1 MRSQCLVIP
10 IVVLATVVA
19 GDVCAQTS
27 SLAVRK
33 RQAEIG
39 KVSAILPR
47 EATRMERNAV
57 YDRHSWVTV
66 KPAPP
71 KTFQVGDL
79 LTIVVRETRKF
90 EADADLETKKE
101 FDIKSELEAFFKL
114 TTGGLGSAEFQ
125 RGKPTVDYKFSND
138 FKGEGDTNREDRLT
152 TRLTGKII
160 DVKPNGLL
168 VIEAKASVQHDDE
181 ISMITLTGVCRKEDV
196 TADNTILSTQIADK
210 NIVVVN
216 EGALRAASSRGWI
229 LKLIDLIKPF

>member
-1 MRSQCLVIP
+1 VRSQCLVIP

-114 TTGGLGSAEFQ
+114 TTRLG
-125 RGKPTVDYKFSND
+125 
-138 FKGEGDTNREDRLT
+138 
-152 TRLTGKII
+152 
-160 DVKPNGLL
+160 
-168 VIEAKASVQHDDE
+168 
-181 ISMITLTGVCRKEDV
+181 
-196 TADNTILSTQIADK
+196 
-210 NIVVVN
+210 
-216 EGALRAASSRGWI
+216 
-229 LKLIDLIKPF
+229 